1 MSCMSHQSIT
11 VALSSGCAVQH
22 LHLAEAPMAF
32 VTLQDGMLLVSEKP
46 ETEEVVKQKMMV
58 LQTMWE
64 ELESTTQTKAQ
75 CLFDANKAE
84 LFTQSCADLDKWMGG
99 LEGQIQSDEYGKDLT
114 SVSILL
120 KKQQVRESG
129 AFGPL
134 TCLSA
139 GIGGTDCF
147 YLLQMLEN
155 QVEVRQR
162 EVVELQSQ
170 VKALSQEV
178 KDTDEVD
185 GRRQLLEKKFQE
197 LLEPLQRR
205 RNLLLASREVHQF
218 NRDVEDEIV
227 SAAAEVASEDAFDL
241 WWFSC
246 LWPICECGGR
256 FCPKSTQDPFLNE
269 KPQNTNRE
277 VSLYCA
283 IGRQPNSSMGVH
295 QKSAPRWV
303 NIVYSIW
310 YWTLEKFL
318 TMSYNFFHAR
328 LNLSPQ
334 KLYLHA

>member
-1 MSCMSHQSIT
+1 
-11 VALSSGCAVQH
+11 
-22 LHLAEAPMAF
+22 
-32 VTLQDGMLLVSEKP
+32 MLLVSEKP
-46 ETEEVVKQKMMV
+46 ETETVVKQKLMV

-120 KKQQVRESG
+120 KKQQVCEPG
-129 AFGPL
+129 ALGSSNASVGWHWWNGL
-134 TCLSA
+134 CL
-139 GIGGTDCF
+139 

-162 EVVELQSQ
+162 EVVELQSH

-197 LLEPLQRR
+197 LLAPLQRR

-227 SAAAEVASEDAFDL
+227 STDNVTADDVIMMPL
-241 WWFSC
+241 
-246 LWPICECGGR
+246 ICGYFPVYGLFAGECCGR
-256 FCPKSTQDPFLNE
+256 FCPISTHKALIR
-269 KPQNTNRE
+269 K
-277 VSLYCA
+277 
-283 IGRQPNSSMGVH
+283 
-295 QKSAPRWV
+295 
-303 NIVYSIW
+303 
-310 YWTLEKFL
+310 
-318 TMSYNFFHAR
+318 
-328 LNLSPQ
+328 
-334 KLYLHA
+334 